1 MGVAIGVGKMIVVEM
16 KGTDRSFGKLEVVAV
31 GKSAAGSSLH
41 FRSHL
46 EEVVGD
52 SAKTRLLAESSF
64 PYCHRAFTFD
74 LREFKSTYLHSN
86 AISPRLKAKIITLLE
101 PQKEVAL
108 THFCRKDYSP
118 WLLGALPSPG
128 VSSLTLLSFCSLLS
142 V

>member
-1 MGVAIGVGKMIVVEM
+1 MGEAIGVGKVAVVELQ
-16 KGTDRSFGKLEVVAV
+16 GTDRSFGPLVVVAMGSSV
-31 GKSAAGSSLH
+31 AGSSLH

-52 SAKTRLLAESSF
+52 SAKTRLLAEASC
-64 PYCHRAFTFD
+64 PYCHRAFTFK
-74 LREFKSTYLHSN
+74 LEEFTSTYLHSN
-86 AISPRLKAKIITLLE
+86 AISPRFKAKIITLLE
-101 PQKEVAL
+101 PQKEVVL
-108 THFCRKDYSP
+108 THFCQKDYNP